1 MPLPHQK
8 PAFGSRHPPKWHF
21 QCSSSQGCCEVP
33 PLRTVTGKQLEGWDA
48 LQDRRVHA
56 VRRLPGLGGPLPRG
70 LGSRVETRAVPLVAL
85 PLISSV
91 VSLMAECTCRGAL
104 REGPRCCP
112 HPSNPAP
119 KLPSVAALSGGL
131 RWCVSSGGGNCPQ
144 TCEVTGYGRDIRDAP
159 PRSF

>member
-1 MPLPHQK
+1 MTVTAVNGAMKSPACDVVEAPRPHQAPMPLPHQK

-70 LGSRVETRAVPLVAL
+70 LGSHVETRAVPLVAL

-91 VSLMAECTCRGAL
+91 VSMHDSRVHLQGCPSRGTAL
-104 REGPRCCP
+104 LSPPLKSG
-112 HPSNPAP
+112 AQ
-119 KLPSVAALSGGL
+119 AAVGG
-131 RWCVSSGGGNCPQ
+131 CS
-144 TCEVTGYGRDIRDAP
+144 
-159 PRSF
+159 